1 MSKFTVSV
9 VEKYVPKR
17 FESIGA
23 WSYWLLSLLLSNC
36 KFPNNDEDSILTF
49 LLFRF
54 NAPTEGM
61 VTYCVSTSP
70 DNLFESELAYDA
82 DKINP
87 LSDAVTFW
95 FGCLEE
101 IKLLVVLYLLSG
113 NIL

>member
-1 MSKFTVSV
+1 M
-9 VEKYVPKR
+9 
-17 FESIGA
+17 I
-23 WSYWLLSLLLSNC
+23 
-36 KFPNNDEDSILTF
+36 DSILTF

-54 NAPTEGM
+54 NASTEGM

-101 IKLLVVLYLLSG
+101 IKLAVVLYLLSG